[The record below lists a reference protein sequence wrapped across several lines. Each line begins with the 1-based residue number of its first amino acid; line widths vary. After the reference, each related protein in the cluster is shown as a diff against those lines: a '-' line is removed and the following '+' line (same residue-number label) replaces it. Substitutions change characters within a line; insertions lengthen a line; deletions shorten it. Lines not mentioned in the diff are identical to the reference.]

1 MRTTPDPDNPRLS
14 DAELQRMKRTPQVR
28 IIRRAL
34 KLTEEEFARRYGIRV
49 ETLCDWEQN
58 HTTPDAVAQA
68 YLKVIAREPVLVR
81 KALAKGHT

>member
-14 DAELQRMKRTPQVR
+14 DTELRRMKRTPQVS

-34 KLTEEEFARRYGIRV
+34 KLTEEEFAGRYGIPV
-49 ETLCDWEQN
+49 ETLRDWEQDR
-58 HTTPDAVAQA
+58 TTPDLVAQA
-68 YLKVIAREPVLVR
+68 YLKVIAREPELVR